1 MVFDNTF
8 VCTGTG
14 KSYYKRDQLHSGTI
28 NVIYFTSCSKC
39 LEQYVGSAVKFKT
52 RLNIYKSDI
61 KTKSERC
68 GSARYFNSKCYHD
81 TNPLQYL
88 KIQLI
93 SRCIIS
99 NLENIEDS
107 LREREKYCQSQLL
120 TIAKTMISILDL
132 YSSKRKRCRQRLF
145 ITFNRDPYFICTIM
159 SIILKFLYA
168 LTKNLIDIL
177 IVVII
182 NNYYTYYKINLHQI

>member
-68 GSARYFNSKCYHD
+68 GVIVSV
-81 TNPLQYL
+81 
-88 KIQLI
+88 
-93 SRCIIS
+93 
-99 NLENIEDS
+99 
-107 LREREKYCQSQLL
+107 
-120 TIAKTMISILDL
+120 
-132 YSSKRKRCRQRLF
+132 
-145 ITFNRDPYFICTIM
+145 IM
-159 SIILKFLYA
+159 
-168 LTKNLIDIL
+168 IL
-177 IVVII
+177 IPCS
-182 NNYYTYYKINLHQI
+182 TLRSSLLAGA